1 MARAYQL
8 QIGQDTRIIVH
19 DRGLPPGW
27 QQTNIDR
34 ETEQR
39 AVEKGQYDSVV
50 HLHPETFD
58 VIAQYKLK

>member
-34 ETEQR
+34 ETEER
-39 AVEKGQYDSVV
+39 AVQKGQYDCVV